1 MIGLIMAGGKG
12 TRMNLDTEKLLLKY
26 KKPVIIHVV
35 DSLND
40 SKCFSQILAL
50 TSSNSPNTK
59 KLLQENNID
68 VFDTNGIGYVEDLTL
83 VLQSRNDS
91 ILVTSGDL
99 PLLDEEI
106 IRKIVKNYNP
116 EKTWTSILVTTKFLT
131 TLGLESNYSILHNNQ
146 KCNYTGISL
155 INSNKINSSE
165 NLDENYIIIDDKRI
179 AFNLNTKKDYELL
192 GAT

>member
-59 KLLQENNID
+59 KLLQENNIEG
-68 VFDTNGIGYVEDLTL
+68 FDTNGIGYVEDLTL

>member
-59 KLLQENNID
+59 KLLQENNIE
-68 VFDTNGIGYVEDLTL
+68 VFDTNGIGYVEDLSL

-131 TLGLESNYSILHNNQ
+131 TLGLESNYSILYNNQ

-165 NLDENYIIIDDKRI
+165 NLDENYIIIDDKRV

>member
-68 VFDTNGIGYVEDLTL
+68 VFDTSGIGYVEDLTL

>member
-131 TLGLESNYSILHNNQ
+131 ILGLESNYSILYNNQ

>member
-12 TRMNLDTEKLLLKY
+12 TRMNLDNEKLLLKY
-26 KKPVIIHVV
+26 KKPVILHVV

-68 VFDTNGIGYVEDLTL
+68 VFDTSGIGYVEDLTL

-106 IRKIVKNYNP
+106 IRKIVKNYDS

-131 TLGLESNYSILHNNQ
+131 MLGLESNYSILHDNQ
-146 KCNYTGISL
+146 NCNYTGISL
-155 INSNKINSSE
+155 INANKINSSE

>member
-68 VFDTNGIGYVEDLTL
+68 VFDTSGIGYVEDLTL

-131 TLGLESNYSILHNNQ
+131 TLGLESNYSILYNNQ

-155 INSNKINSSE
+155 INANKIKSSE
-165 NLDENYIIIDDKRI
+165 NLVENYIIIDDKRI

>member
-59 KLLQENNID
+59 KLLQENNIE

-131 TLGLESNYSILHNNQ
+131 TLGLESNYSILYNNQ

>member
-68 VFDTNGIGYVEDLTL
+68 VFDTSGIGYVEDLTL

-106 IRKIVKNYNP
+106 IRKIVKNYDS

-155 INSNKINSSE
+155 INANKIKSSE

>member
-59 KLLQENNID
+59 KLLQENNIE
-68 VFDTNGIGYVEDLTL
+68 VFDTNGIGYVEDLSL

-131 TLGLESNYSILHNNQ
+131 TLGLESNYSILYNNQ